1 MLRACYEVLRPD
13 GRIAGYVIYAPP
25 GLTEAQRKRASE
37 LGPSEVLAESRLGDL
52 LRETGFRV
60 IVDED
65 VTDDFQATCV
75 AILQARRDLEDE
87 LRGEEGDVVF
97 EEELEKKALT
107 LQGISEDL
115 LRRSLLVASKS

>member
-1 MLRACYEVLRPD
+1 M
-13 GRIAGYVIYAPP
+13 
-25 GLTEAQRKRASE
+25 
-37 LGPSEVLAESRLGDL
+37 GDL

-97 EEELEKKALT
+97 EEELETKALT

>member
-1 MLRACYEVLRPD
+1 M
-13 GRIAGYVIYAPP
+13 
-25 GLTEAQRKRASE
+25 
-37 LGPSEVLAESRLGDL
+37 GDL

-60 IVDED
+60 ILDED
-65 VTDDFQATCV
+65 VTEDFRATYE
-75 AILQARRDLEDE
+75 AILRARRDLEDE

>member
-1 MLRACYEVLRPD
+1 VLRACYEILRPG
-13 GRIAGYVIYAPP
+13 GRIAGYAIHVPP
-25 GLTEAQRKRASE
+25 GLSEAQARRAAE
-37 LGPSEVLAESRLGDL
+37 LGPSEVLAESPIGDL
-52 LRETGFRV
+52 LREAGFRV

-65 VTDDFQATCV
+65 VTEDFQATCE
-75 AILQARRDLEDE
+75 AILRARRDLEEE